1 MRVEYKSRMKMLR
14 GFAIAADLVLLNACL
29 WAFKGLGEALS
40 EGEVSVDPALPYL
53 SWNLAYLICMAILP
67 PTIGRRSLQSNDIAR
82 NCFRSGLVMVAVHY
96 AVIVWCG
103 LSLPPVL
110 QMLAVGI
117 VVPIWMFCSR
127 MISRALVRTFGG
139 VRQIVYVG
147 NSATLRDLVVSMKS
161 DLTSRYHAVGYFAE
175 SKMDDEKRDVPRLGG
190 IADIVPWLEKN
201 ACDELYCATGS
212 VDERQMRTLFD
223 YCENHLIRF
232 YGVPDSRRMLD
243 MRMVV
248 EMDGDIPIF
257 MPRAEPLHGILNRI
271 IKREFDFVF
280 SALVLMFLFPP
291 VLLVVAI
298 MIKRSSPGPIFFTQ
312 WRDGLDGQRFKCIK
326 FRSMHANGKTDGK
339 AAMRDDPRKF
349 PFGDFMR
356 RKNIDELPQFINVF
370 FGDMSVVGPRPHV
383 TWTTDAYRDTV
394 NKYMVRL
401 YAKPG
406 ITGWAQVNGCRGETK
421 TDEDMARRIKMDVW
435 YIGHWSFWLDLRIIV
450 KTVTNMLFGDK
461 GNAY

>member
-1 MRVEYKSRMKMLR
+1 MKIEYKSRMKMLR
-14 GFAIAADLVLLNACL
+14 GFAVVADLVLLNVCL
-29 WAFKGLGEALS
+29 SVFRSAGELISGAES
-40 EGEVSVDPALPYL
+40 SVDPSVPFF
-53 SWNLAYLICMAILP
+53 SWNFAYLVCMTILP
-67 PTIGRRSLQSNDIAR
+67 PTIGRRSLRSYDIAR
-82 NCFRSGLVMVAVHY
+82 NCFRSGLVMVVIHY
-96 AVIVWCG
+96 VIIVWCG
-103 LSLPPVL
+103 LLLPSLW
-110 QMLAVGI
+110 QMLAVGAAI
-117 VVPIWMFCSR
+117 PAWMFCSR
-127 MISRALVRTFGG
+127 LLSRALVRAFGSG
-139 VRQIVYVG
+139 RRIVFVG
-147 NSATLRDLVVSMKS
+147 ASVTLCDLVGSMRS
-161 DLTSRYHAVGYFAE
+161 DLTLHYRMAGYFADAPMPDA
-175 SKMDDEKRDVPRLGG
+175 KPDLRWLGG
-190 IADIVPWLEKN
+190 ISDVTTWLAEN
-201 ACDELYCATGS
+201 PCDELYCATGS
-212 VDERQMRTLFD
+212 LDEVQMRTLFD

-243 MRMVV
+243 MRMIV

-257 MPRAEPLHGILNRI
+257 TPRAEPLHGLFNRF

-280 SALVLMFLFPP
+280 STLVLLFLFPP
-291 VLLVVAI
+291 ILLVVAV

-312 WRDGLDGQRFKCIK
+312 WRDGLDGHRFKCIK

-339 AAMRDDPRKF
+339 AAMKDDPRKF

-370 FGDMSVVGPRPHV
+370 FGDMSVVGPRPHA
-383 TWTTDAYRDTV
+383 TWTTDAYRGTV

-421 TDEDMARRIKMDVW
+421 TDAAMAQRIKMDVW